1 MVVTILSIYP
11 CIMTPPMTTPM
22 YLNMSL
28 YDGLADES
36 GSKEGPERNQKVPTS
51 YPSQVK
57 ERIGNLT

>member
-1 MVVTILSIYP
+1 
-11 CIMTPPMTTPM
+11 MTPPMTTPM